1 MTATTPPHAPTV
13 GHADHAYAGDRS
25 FTLLGAL
32 AGLLGGGA
40 VLYFWTIGAWGLFS
54 GNGGQILTLGL
65 DGAWRAL
72 FLAYPFVFLGAVV
85 VGAALAA
92 LKRDLEAVAVCGL
105 PLAAAIG
112 YYFALIHLRPL

>member
-1 MTATTPPHAPTV
+1 MTATIPPHAPTP
-13 GHADHAYAGDRS
+13 GTAADAYPGDRS

-40 VLYFWTIGAWGLFS
+40 VLYFWTMGAIGLLTGS
-54 GNGGQILTLGL
+54 GGQILTLGL
-65 DGAWRAL
+65 DGVWRAL
-72 FLAYPFVFLGAVV
+72 FLAYPFLFLVAAVA
-85 VGAALAA
+85 GAALAA
-92 LKRDLEAVAVCGL
+92 LKRDLEAVALCGL